1 MVSTIQDDPPFLNWI
16 YVDKD
21 TYEVKYG
28 TRKESE
34 GHLLGPWSCTPIE
47 KRATFDEWEGFVVVE
62 EPERGWALYFD
73 AEDDLLRE
81 KVPPH
86 WRVVEVELVRKE
98 MRIPPVEDEDQGP
111 QE

>member
-34 GHLLGPWSCTPIE
+34 GHLIGPWNCTPIE
-47 KRATFDEWEGFVVVE
+47 KRTTFDEWEGFVVVDE
-62 EPERGWALYFD
+62 QEGGWALYFD
-73 AEDDLLRE
+73 LEDDLLQE
-81 KVPPH
+81 KVPPDR
-86 WRVVEVELVRKE
+86 RVVEVELIRKE
-98 MRIPPVEDEDQGP
+98 MRIPPIEEEDPEP
-111 QE
+111 Q